1 MTEDAEKIRV
11 SRDRVTRVFRYL
23 EALDQHRNPAKRQIR
38 EQLWVL
44 WLRELP
50 DHPSVRRGTIEESNR
65 PGESSTAATETVL
78 SKPLDDFV
86 LKVQRPKLSRP
97 PNPPE
102 PIAAWVERGWEDPF
116 GEVRVRE
123 SRNETDEQGE
133 TRVVRFDEDRLRLIA
148 LGNWKARRDEWAHNE
163 RPAREAMKTFEQ
175 LYELH
180 GRIERESER
189 VELVLGEGILSWRRP
204 EGGICHPVLLQRVQ
218 LQFNPS
224 VPEFTVFETDHEIEL
239 YSALFRAL
247 PEVDGRAIARC
258 REELE
263 QGNFHPLGDAA
274 SGFLRRLVVQLSPRG
289 EFVDEGAPRVET
301 DDPHIGRDPVL
312 FLRSRTL
319 GFATAIEAVLQDL
332 QEREDLPASMLNVVG
347 VEPPA
352 HEGERDVAPSGSWTD
367 PEEILLSKVANP
379 EQIQIAERL
388 ERSDSILVQGPPG
401 TGKTHTIANLV
412 GHLLAQGKNVLVT
425 AHTTKAL
432 RVLREQVVEQL
443 RPLCVSVL
451 ESDIQSRAQLES
463 SVQAIVERLSTS
475 NLRQLESEAEGL
487 AGKRK
492 ELLTRLLRLRQQL
505 LAARADEYRDIVVA
519 GSGYPP
525 SEAARKVAQERAQ
538 NDWIPSPV
546 NLGASLPLSE
556 AEVVDLYRTNV
567 TLMPEDEVELQ
578 CPLTNPNEILSPAE
592 FDHLLR
598 ERARLAAMDLGFRSD
613 LWDHEHGSETA
624 EDLEWLANRFRRAV
638 EQIDRKA
645 DWKLA
650 ALSAG
655 RTGGAYR
662 APWENLLSMIDN
674 TCTEAG
680 RAQESLLRHAPVLP
694 GNISLEEQWRI
705 VSDILKHFQGGGK
718 LGRLTLLIN
727 AEWNRLVRHSRAGGR
742 EPRLVEHFHALRVLV
757 RLTLSRRE
765 LASRWDRQVAS
776 LGGPSSE
783 KLGGQIETACAQF
796 SAPIRESLSWYTNVW
811 GPLQNELK
819 GLGFRWD
826 AFLSEQA
833 PNLSPHGEMVRL
845 LDAVCG
851 PLQRVFEARSN
862 ALRARSLESEI
873 KTLTRALDLSEGGGL
888 SSSALRELRAA
899 VGQLDVEAYR
909 KAFQRLVDL
918 SNRRKDFELRNEL
931 LRRLEAD
938 APGWASAVRDRRGPH
953 GGRDIPGQAV
963 AAWVWRQL
971 YDELERR
978 AHVSLPD
985 LQVAI
990 EKLTTEVRQVTAELV
1005 DRRAWAAQVRRTTL
1019 GQRQALV
1026 GWLDIVRKIGKGTG
1040 KRVPRL
1046 RLEASRKMSECRS
1059 AVPVWIM
1066 PLSRVVES
1074 FDPRTSRFD
1083 VVIIDEASQS
1093 DVMALITFYLA
1104 RKVMIVGDHE
1114 QVSPSAVGQ
1123 DLTIVQHLID
1133 EHLQG
1138 IPNAILYD
1146 GQMSVYDLARQ
1157 SFGGTIC
1164 LLEHFRCV
1172 PDIIEF
1178 SNHLSYN
1185 SRIKPLRDSSLAD
1198 LKPHVIP
1205 YRVESALA
1213 EDRVNWQEVRT
1224 VASLLIAAAEQ
1235 PEYKNKT
1242 FGVISMVGDDQ
1253 ALEIDR
1259 LVRRHLPAEEYRHR
1273 RIICGNAAQ
1282 FQGDERDVMFLS
1294 IVDVGREGPLPL
1306 REQPM
1311 FKQRYN
1317 VAASRA
1323 RDQMW
1328 VVHSLDPRNDLKPG
1342 DLRRRLIEHA
1352 EDPLA
1357 IRRAVEMGEERT
1369 QSKLELEV
1377 MRRLIQAGYRVHPQW
1392 RVGYYWIDLVIEGGG
1407 RRLAVECDGDR
1418 FHPIEKLPEDLARQ
1432 AILERLGWTFV
1443 RVRGSQFFR
1452 DPDKAMKPVFESLAT
1467 LGITPQPLKA
1477 DPDSTPDAVGK
1488 ELKERVIR
1496 RAHELLREWVA
1507 GDGQNDD
1514 KKIGQETRARRPD
1527 IQMPKLTSLA
1537 GQSLDYQ
1544 RAILDTLL
1552 AAGRPLRKSDIT
1564 LATAI
1569 PDEAWGR
1576 TIDLLRKKEL
1586 VIEEGDPRNPLY
1598 RLASD
1603 RT

>member
-1 MTEDAEKIRV
+1 MTVDAEKLRV

-38 EQLWVL
+38 EQLWAL

-50 DHPSVRRGTIEESNR
+50 DHPSVRRGTIEESNG
-65 PGESSTAATETVL
+65 PGESSKVATETEV

-86 LKVQRPKLSRP
+86 LKVERPKLSRP
-97 PNPPE
+97 PAPPE
-102 PIAAWVERGWEDPF
+102 AIAAWVERGWEDPF

-123 SRNETDEQGE
+123 SRNETDERGE
-133 TRVVRFDEDRLRLIA
+133 TRIVRFDEDRLRLIA
-148 LGNWKARRDEWAHNE
+148 LRNWGARRDEWAHNE
-163 RPAREAMKTFEQ
+163 RPAREAMKIFEQ

-180 GRIERESER
+180 GRIEREAER
-189 VELVLGEGILSWRRP
+189 VELVLGDGILTWRRP
-204 EGGICHPVLLQRVQ
+204 EGGINHPVLLQRVQ
-218 LQFNPS
+218 LQFKPS
-224 VPEFTVFETDHEIEL
+224 VPEFTVVETDHPLEL
-239 YSALFRAL
+239 YSALFRGM
-247 PEVDGRAIARC
+247 PEVDGKAIARC
-258 REELE
+258 RQELE
-263 QGNFHPLGDAA
+263 QGNFHPLGEAT

-289 EFVDEGAPRVET
+289 EFIDEAVPRGET
-301 DDPHIGRDPVL
+301 DDPRIGRDPVL

-319 GFATAIEAVLQDL
+319 GFATAIEAVLEDVKD
-332 QEREDLPASMLNVVG
+332 REDLPTSLLNVVG
-347 VEPPA
+347 VEVVA
-352 HEGERDVAPSGSWTD
+352 YEGDRDVAPSDAWSD
-367 PEEILLSKVANP
+367 PGEILLSKLANP

-388 ERSDSILVQGPPG
+388 ERNTSVLVQGPPG
-401 TGKTHTIANLV
+401 TGKTHTIANLI
-412 GHLLAQGKNVLVT
+412 GNFLAQGKSVLVT

-475 NLRQLESEAEGL
+475 NLRQLELEAERL

-492 ELLTRLLRLRQQL
+492 ELLTKLLNLRQQL

-525 SEAARKVAQERAQ
+525 SEAAHKVAQERAH

-546 NLGASLPLSE
+546 NPGASLPLSE
-556 AEVVDLYRTNV
+556 AELVDLHRTNV
-567 TLMPEDEVELQ
+567 TLTPEDEFELQ
-578 CPLTNPNEILSPAE
+578 CPLANPNEILPPAE
-592 FDHLLR
+592 CDHLVR

-613 LWDHEHGSETA
+613 LWDHEPGSETA
-624 EDLEWLANRFRRAV
+624 EDLESLANRLRRAA

-650 ALSAG
+650 AVSAG
-655 RTGGAYR
+655 RTAGAYR
-662 APWENLLSMIDN
+662 APWDNLLSMIDN
-674 TCTEAG
+674 ICTEAG
-680 RAQESLLRHAPVLP
+680 RAQESLLRRAPVLP
-694 GNISLEEQWRI
+694 GNISLEEQSRI
-705 VSDILKHFQGGGK
+705 ISDILKHLQGGGK
-718 LGRLTLLIN
+718 LGRLTLLMN
-727 AEWNRLVRHSRAGGR
+727 PEWKRFVRQSRVGGQ
-742 EPRLVEHFHALRVLV
+742 EPRLVEHFHAARLLI

-765 LASRWDRQVAS
+765 LAARWDRQVAS

-783 KLGGQIETACAQF
+783 KLGAQIETACAQF
-796 SAPIRESLSWYTNVW
+796 STSIHESLSWYANAW

-826 AFLSEQA
+826 AFLSEQP
-833 PNLSPHGEMVRL
+833 PNLSTHGEMLRL

-851 PLQRVFEARSN
+851 PFQRVFEARSN
-862 ALRARSLESEI
+862 ALRARSLESKI

-888 SSSALRELRAA
+888 SSSAVRDLRAA
-899 VGQLDVEAYR
+899 VSRLDAEAYR
-909 KAFQRLVDL
+909 RAFQRLVDL

-931 LRRLEAD
+931 LRRLDAD
-938 APGWASAVRDRRGPH
+938 APGWASAIRDRRGLH
-953 GGRDIPGQAV
+953 GGREIPGQAV

-971 YDELERR
+971 HDELERR

-1005 DRRAWAAQVRRTTL
+1005 DRRAWAAQLRRTTL
-1019 GQRQALV
+1019 AQRQALV
-1026 GWLDIVRKIGKGTG
+1026 GWLDIVRKIGPGTG

-1066 PLSRVVES
+1066 PLSRVVEN

-1104 RKVMIVGDHE
+1104 RKVMVVGDHE

-1172 PDIIEF
+1172 PDIIHF

-1185 SRIKPLRDSSLAD
+1185 SKIKPLRDPSLAD
-1198 LKPHVIP
+1198 LKPHVTP
-1205 YRVESALA
+1205 YRVDGASA
-1213 EDRVNWQEVRT
+1213 EDKVNWEEVRT
-1224 VASLLIAAAEQ
+1224 VASLLIAATEQ
-1235 PEYKNKT
+1235 PEYKKNT
-1242 FGVISMVGDDQ
+1242 FGVISLVGDEQ

-1259 LVRRHLPAEEYRHR
+1259 LIRRHLPPEDYDRR

-1294 IVDVGREGPLPL
+1294 LVDTRGEGPLPL
-1306 REQPM
+1306 RQQPM
-1311 FKQRYN
+1311 FKQRFN

-1328 VVHSLDPRNDLKPG
+1328 VVYSLDPRNDLKPG

-1352 EDPLA
+1352 EDPGA
-1357 IRRAVEMGEERT
+1357 IQRALEKGEKRV
-1369 QSKLELEV
+1369 QSKLELGV
-1377 MRRLIQAGYRVHPQW
+1377 MQRLIEAGYRVHPQW
-1392 RVGYYWIDLVIEGGG
+1392 RVGYYWIDLVVEGGG

-1418 FHPIEKLPEDLARQ
+1418 FHPIEKLPEDMARQ

-1452 DPDKAMKPVFESLAT
+1452 DPDKAMQPVFEGLSG
-1467 LGITPQPLKA
+1467 LGITPRPPELQQGEVVDTL
-1477 DPDSTPDAVGK
+1477 GK

-1496 RAHELLREWVA
+1496 RASELRREWREA
-1507 GDGQNDD
+1507 DEQTTPP
-1514 KKIGQETRARRPD
+1514 KKNLNRSAD
-1527 IQMPKLTSLA
+1527 A
-1537 GQSLDYQ
+1537 
-1544 RAILDTLL
+1544 
-1552 AAGRPLRKSDIT
+1552 
-1564 LATAI
+1564 
-1569 PDEAWGR
+1569 
-1576 TIDLLRKKEL
+1576 
-1586 VIEEGDPRNPLY
+1586 
-1598 RLASD
+1598 
-1603 RT
+1603 